1 MTYTATCTTS
11 PSLVG
16 QYYPIPARN
25 ESVTYALPATKLYF
39 NIATQD
45 ALSRGTTNL
54 LLGPDSMVF
63 RHFVNFWEYL
73 HINGIQVIR
82 EWESGGGGTALSF
95 ADSGLIIK
103 SGSGTPDDPYVAE
116 WYYETVTITWKNHD
130 GTVIDTTQVP
140 NGGVLTHADLDSKRI
155 NSARMRLTKQAMST
169 NGSTVPLRPI
179 RA

>member
-1 MTYTATCTTS
+1 
-11 PSLVG
+11 
-16 QYYPIPARN
+16 
-25 ESVTYALPATKLYF
+25 
-39 NIATQD
+39 
-45 ALSRGTTNL
+45 
-54 LLGPDSMVF
+54 MVF

-140 NGGVLTHADLDSKRI
+140 NGGVLTHADLCVCRRDR
-155 NSARMRLTKQAMST
+155 R
-169 NGSTVPLRPI
+169 
-179 RA
+179 